1 MKAVAILF
9 GIVGLALLLMFG
21 AGAQEMRGGT
31 LRAWNPYPEPEEL
44 HLILYAG
51 GLHLFST
58 DELTGTLPLVL
69 MIDGVRFE
77 RKGRILNKKYQEGWQ
92 LYIDILPPG
101 F

>member
-1 MKAVAILF
+1 MKAIAILF
-9 GIVGLALLLMFG
+9 GIVGIILLLVFG
-21 AGAQEMRGGT
+21 LGAQTARGSGG
-31 LRAWNPYPEPEEL
+31 WDPYPGPESPG
-44 HLILYAG
+44 LILYAG

-69 MIDGVRFE
+69 VIDGVRFE
-77 RKGRILNKKYQEGWQ
+77 RKGRILNKQYQDGWQ